1 MTLQTIFRHST
12 RLARRRLAS
21 TAAVPKPP
29 VPEAI
34 LKKNDFKTNYLSDPS
49 TYPLFG
55 VMAAAGVI
63 VVIFTVNMVNYKNW
77 SILPSSK
84 NETLEKD
91 PTPTKKSITEI
102 VSREPITFHPQAM
115 KDTRAEKKGLG
126 VEHKEMLSAPGSM
139 KPSDQYEKI

>member
-1 MTLQTIFRHST
+1 
-12 RLARRRLAS
+12 LARRRLAS